1 MHDRPALAAAV
12 RSVLRPL
19 VRILLR
25 NNVDLWTLVEYAKQI
40 YVDVASKE
48 FGMPGRQPSVSRV
61 SLLTGL
67 TRKEVSRLWDGGDAA
82 GVDSARYNRAANVV
96 TGWIRA
102 PGFQNTAGEPLELA
116 IDGPRR
122 SFSELVRRFGA
133 DITPRALLDELTQA
147 GAVERTASNRLKLVA
162 RGYVPRTDDAEKL
175 GILGADVADLISTVD
190 HNIVNP
196 PERAFFQR
204 KVAYDNLVA
213 ACLPELRDRAARRG
227 QTLLEAL
234 DEFMAANDRDANP
247 SVEGEG
253 RHRAVI
259 GIYYYEEPAVPADSE
274 GNEDA

>member
-25 NNVDLWTLVEYAKQI
+25 NGVPLWTFVEYAKQI

-48 FGMPGRQPSVSRV
+48 FGVPGRKPSVSRV
-61 SLLTGL
+61 SVLTGL
-67 TRKEVSRLWDGGDAA
+67 TRKDVSRLWEQDETA
-82 GVDSARYNRAANVV
+82 GVDSARYSRAAQVV
-96 TGWIRA
+96 SGWVRSRA
-102 PGFQNTAGEPLELA
+102 FQDAQGEPAELSFEGA
-116 IDGPRR
+116 RR

-133 DITPRALLDELTQA
+133 DATPRALLDELLQA
-147 GAVERTASNRLKLVA
+147 GAVERAGAGRLRLRTRA
-162 RGYVPRTDDAEKL
+162 YVPRSDDQEKL
-175 GILGADVADLISTVD
+175 AILGADVADLMRSVD

-213 ACLPELRDRAARRG
+213 ECLPELRSRAGRRG

-234 DEFMAANDRDANP
+234 DQFMSAHDRDTNP
-247 SVEGEG
+247 EVAGSG
-253 RHRAVI
+253 RHRAVL
-259 GIYYYEEPAVPADSE
+259 GVYYFEESLE
-274 GNEDA
+274 GEESPHA